1 LPEIPL
7 IELSIPFFLL
17 LKSKIININLK
28 NNFYKF
34 KRKLILKLRNNNKF
48 LISLIIYNILTFIII
63 CLTPFIKFINYFHLF
78 SDISIN
84 FNILTGLISYLE
96 PFINH
101 IYEFFSE
108 IGNQGREN
116 YNDEI
121 NSSGLIS
128 YQDDFNENNTENKT
142 FTNNLGCENLKNDE
156 IINISDNKFY
166 NFYKSKTF

>member
-1 LPEIPL
+1 LVDTPS
-7 IELSIPFFLL
+7 IESSIPFLVL
-17 LKSKIININLK
+17 LKSKITNKNIK
-28 NNFYKF
+28 IKYYKF
-34 KRKLILKLRNNNKF
+34 KRILILKLRNNNKF

-84 FNILTGLISYLE
+84 FNIFTGLISYLE
-96 PFINH
+96 HFKFY

-108 IGNQGREN
+108 IGNQGREI

-128 YQDDFNENNTENKT
+128 YQDNFNENNTENKT